1 MARKKE
7 YLLNQ
12 CHQLG
17 IPLSD
22 QEYETANELMV
33 KLREVICSGR
43 DLLPQLAI
51 MKCKD
56 AKIHM
61 DYSQEKPWDTPA
73 METAF
78 WGDNNIW
85 VEPKLDGIRTK
96 IHLTPTGGRTDSSR
110 LSDVDY
116 AYTEHSENFPHIQAI
131 NIHDLYGT
139 VLDGE
144 MLAPVDFIDYD
155 GLKSEGTLTCT
166 NRMVNSGRELS
177 HILQTKYG
185 QVRFVTFDILFLN
198 GKDVRDEPLHR
209 RRVLI
214 ENVIQ
219 DIYHIY
225 PSTRDWLMTTD
236 VIVRNKM
243 KYFENCLENGLE
255 GVVMKNKNALYQSG
269 KRSNG
274 QWKLKKFWE
283 LSGFITGYVPGEGAY
298 TGLVGAVHVSAY
310 GEKGEIFEFGT
321 FSAITMELRQA
332 MTSLDG
338 SLDPSYL
345 KEVVEVRAQ
354 EPTKTGRL
362 RHCIFVRFREDL
374 DHYECRIKVSGPNNE
389 DLDQD

>member
-22 QEYETANELMV
+22 QEYETSNELMV

-78 WGDNNIW
+78 WGNNNIW
-85 VEPKLDGIRTK
+85 IEPKLDGIRTK
-96 IHLTPTGGRTDSSR
+96 LHLTPTGGRTDSSR

-116 AYTEHSENFPHIQAI
+116 AYTEHSENFPHIQDI
-131 NIHDLYGT
+131 NILDIHGT

-144 MLAPVDFIDYD
+144 MISPVDFINYD
-155 GLKSEGTLTCT
+155 GLKSEGYLTCT
-166 NRMVNSGRELS
+166 NRMVNSGVELS
-177 HILQTKYG
+177 HVLQEKYG
-185 QVRFVTFDILFLN
+185 QVHFVVFDILFLS
-198 GKDVRDEPLHR
+198 GRDVRNEPLYKR
-209 RRVLI
+209 RRLL
-214 ENVIQ
+214 EDVIQ
-219 DIYHIY
+219 DIYCSI
-225 PSTRDWLMTTD
+225 PSTKNWLYETT
-236 VIVRNKM
+236 VVTRNKM
-243 KYFENCLENGLE
+243 EYFERCLELGME
-255 GVVMKNKNALYQSG
+255 GVVMKDKCAPYQSG

-283 LSGFITGYVPGEGAY
+283 LSGFITGYVPGEGSY
-298 TGLVGAVHVSAY
+298 TDLVGAVHVSAY
-310 GEKGEIFEFGT
+310 DEKGEIFEFGT

-345 KEVVEVRAQ
+345 KQVVEVRAQ
-354 EPTKTGRL
+354 EPTKTGRM
-362 RHCIFVRFREDL
+362 RHCIFIRFREDL
-374 DHYECRIKVSGPNNE
+374 DHYECRIKVSGSNNE